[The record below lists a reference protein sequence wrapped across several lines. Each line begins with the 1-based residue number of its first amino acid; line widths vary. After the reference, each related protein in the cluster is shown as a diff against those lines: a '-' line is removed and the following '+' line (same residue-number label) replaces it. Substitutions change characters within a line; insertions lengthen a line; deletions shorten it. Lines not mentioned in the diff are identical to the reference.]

1 MIPVCFKHFPQW
13 NRTLLVSLH
22 TAAMMEVEIE
32 AQGNGCGRAGWEGKA
47 VPDTLYGLSVRNI
60 CNVHDVE
67 CDYVWSLALSK
78 IERKQMIPAEADEW
92 LDRAEVCVDGM
103 FGQNLK
109 AVVHLESSNWVIRYL
124 RQKRANKYYGAVL
137 AVDVLSVLKV
147 ASLDDVPRIG
157 AKEVAVC

>member
-47 VPDTLYGLSVRNI
+47 VPDTLYGLSVCNI

-78 IERKQMIPAEADEW
+78 VERKQMTPAEADEW

-137 AVDVLSVLKV
+137 AVDVLSVLNV
-147 ASLDDVPRIG
+147 ASLDDVPRVG